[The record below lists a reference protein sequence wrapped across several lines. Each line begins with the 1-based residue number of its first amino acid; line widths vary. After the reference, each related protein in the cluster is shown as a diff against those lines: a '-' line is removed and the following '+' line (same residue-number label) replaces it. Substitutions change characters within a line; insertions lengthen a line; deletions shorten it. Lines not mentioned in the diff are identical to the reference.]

1 MTTATDRDRLSV
13 VVPCYNADND
23 LEMCLEALRLDGG
36 HELDI
41 LVVDDASTQG
51 DPGAVARR
59 HRARHLRLPENA
71 GPAVARN
78 AGVAATDK
86 PFILFVDA
94 DVRVHEGT
102 IDKALAAL
110 RASPDVGACFGSY
123 DDQPRDPGFFSQF
136 RNLYHRWVHQGGHRE
151 ASTFWTGLGAVKRA
165 AFDAAGGFSP
175 ALSRM
180 GMEDI
185 DLGYRLRDAG
195 FRILLVKDMLGTH
208 LKAWSAFSMMRTDIF
223 HRGVPWM
230 LLLLARDGAPPD
242 LNLGARSRWS
252 TAAGG
257 VLPLALILS
266 PWWPPMLGIAI
277 AALAVIVIFQ
287 WDYLRMVAG
296 LKGSGF
302 ALACVPALALFFFC
316 AAVSIPIALL
326 RHWSG
331 RGLTGR
337 LATPDQ

>member
-1 MTTATDRDRLSV
+1 MAEPTPATTVSV
-13 VVPCYNADND
+13 VIPAWNAGDD
-23 LEMCLEALRLDGG
+23 LDRCLEAVFRSDFPLA
-36 HELDI
+36 EVI
-41 LVVDDASTQG
+41 VVDDASTEPSTAEIAQRHG
-51 DPGAVARR
+51 AKLLRMPRQSGPGQ
-59 HRARHLRLPENA
+59 
-71 GPAVARN
+71 ARN
-78 AGVAATDK
+78 FGAREATGDVL
-86 PFILFVDA
+86 LFTDA
-94 DVRVHEGT
+94 DVVLHHNAIG
-102 IDKALAAL
+102 KAVAVLEADPQVAA
-110 RASPDVGACFGSY
+110 VFGSY
-123 DDQPRDPGFFSQF
+123 DDAPAHPSLLSRY
-136 RNLYHRWVHQGGHRE
+136 RNLYHHWNHQAGNEE

-266 PWWPPMLGIAI
+266 PWWPPMLGVAI

-287 WDYLRMVAG
+287 WDYLRMVDG
-296 LKGSGF
+296 LKGRGF

-316 AAVSIPIALL
+316 AAVSIPIGLL
-326 RHWSG
+326 RHFSG